1 MKVLLSRRC
10 SLLLCA
16 ALLSGC
22 AHVSSRLPRAEGTP
36 FWSGRLALQVE
47 GSSAQSFSA
56 GFELKGSTQ
65 SGELN
70 LFNPLGGTVAR
81 MAWQPGNATLFAR
94 GETRQFDSLAALVEQ
109 ATGAPLPVAALFDWL
124 RGDNTAIP
132 GWQADLSHLD
142 DGRLSAVRSQPQPT
156 ATLRV
161 VIDQ

>member
-1 MKVLLSRRC
+1 MKQFTRRWG
-10 SLLLCA
+10 LLLCI

-22 AHVSSRLPRAEGTP
+22 AHLGTTTQRTEGTP

-47 GSSAQSFSA
+47 GSAAQSFSA
-56 GFELKGSTQ
+56 GFELKGSAQT
-65 SGELN
+65 GELN

-81 MAWQPGNATLFAR
+81 MAWQPGTATLLAR
-94 GETRQFDSLAALVEQ
+94 GETRQFDSLATLVEQ

-124 RGDNTAIP
+124 RGDNTPIA
-132 GWQADLSHLD
+132 GWQADLSQLA
-142 DGRLSAVRSQPQPT
+142 DGRLNAVRSQPQPT